1 MKVSVVIPTFNRAH
15 FLPSAIDSVLGQGYP
30 DLEILV
36 VDDGSTDGTRALLDS
51 HYKNRIKYLYHENQ
65 GFGAARNLGVEA
77 STGQYIA
84 FLDSDD
90 LWQEGKIDIQI
101 SIMEQFNEISFLF
114 SDFTILKE
122 SGEQIHGGLGTWFS
136 KPIQW
141 SQILPRK
148 ISFFSTEKNS
158 DFPASCQLYCG
169 NLYHSL
175 LFAPYVLPS
184 TAIVRKSAIPP
195 GVEHTVGDPFCAD
208 WNFFALFS
216 RYGGQAAYLPYETAM
231 NRSHGDDVRLTR
243 SLTTREKLRYRLNA
257 VNAIWKEDPVFMLK
271 YESDVAHVEGELLL
285 NLAKHSFLDH
295 HREETAYYLR
305 KWKEKRLHQGKKMAW
320 LLSLLV
326 KIPGSSKL
334 LRLIR

>member
-15 FLPSAIDSVLGQGYP
+15 FLPSAIDSVLRQGYP
-30 DLEILV
+30 DMEILV

-51 HYKNRIKYLYHENQ
+51 QYKNRVKYLYQENQ
-65 GFGAARNLGVEA
+65 GLASARNFGVGA
-77 STGQYIA
+77 SFGKYIA

-122 SGEQIHGGLGTWFS
+122 SGEQINGGLGTWFA

-141 SQILPRK
+141 NEILPRK
-148 ISFFSTEKNS
+148 ISCSCAEKNG
-158 DFPASCQLYCG
+158 FPASCQLYSG

-175 LFAPYVLPS
+175 LFAPYILPS

-208 WNFFALFS
+208 WNFFALLS
-216 RYGGQAAYLPYETAM
+216 QKGGQAAYLPYETAL
-231 NRSHGDDVRLTR
+231 NRSHSDGVRLTR
-243 SLTTREKLRYRLNA
+243 TLTTREKLRYRLNA
-257 VNAIWKEDPVFMLK
+257 VNTIWKKDPLFMSK
-271 YESDVAHVEGELLL
+271 YESDVTHVEGELLL
-285 NLAKHSFLDH
+285 NLAKQSFLDH
-295 HREETAYYLR
+295 HQKETAYYLR
-305 KWKEKRLHQGKKMAW
+305 KWKDKGLRQGRKMAL
-320 LLSLLV
+320 LLSLLM
-326 KIPGSSKL
+326 KIPGSSRL
-334 LRLIR
+334 LNLIR